1 MGATFDR
8 DLMRSVG
15 QMLASET
22 IEKGCQVLLAPT
34 VCLQRSPL
42 LGRGFEAFGE
52 DPVLSG
58 LMASE
63 YIKGVQEHGVAVSIK
78 HYAAHDQSTV
88 SPEDNVVASER
99 TLRETS
105 LLPFQLAVKHAN
117 PWSFM
122 SSYHR
127 INGVHTPEDPWLNN
141 TVLREQWGWN
151 GLIMSDWFGMFSTAE
166 SINAGLDLEMPGPTR
181 WRGELLSWALM
192 SRKITQQTLDERVRN
207 VLSFINKVGPSLAA
221 RKEGSGEA
229 DTPEKRRLCREV
241 ARSSI
246 VLLKNDRKVLPLDTT
261 AKQTYALIGPGA
273 LYPAFGGGGSADLP
287 PYYTSKPLDA
297 IREVIGF
304 GNLKTSIG
312 CYCKLTPDK
321 FGQASS
327 RRPNPF

>member
-1 MGATFDR
+1 MGATFDT

-15 QMLASET
+15 EMLASET

-52 DPVLSG
+52 DPILSG

-63 YIKGVQEHGVAVSIK
+63 YIKGIQKHGVAVSIK
-78 HYAAHDQSTV
+78 HYAAHDQSSM
-88 SPEDNVVASER
+88 SPEDNVVVSER

-105 LLPFQLAVKHAN
+105 LLPFQLAVKHAT

-141 TVLREQWGWN
+141 TILRQDWGWD
-151 GLIMSDWFGMFSTAE
+151 GLIMSDWFGMFSTVE

-181 WRGELLSWALM
+181 WRGDLLFWALL
-192 SRKITQQTLDERVRN
+192 SRKITQSTLDDRVRN
-207 VLSFINKVGPSLAA
+207 ILNLVNRVAPALAA
-221 RKEGSGEA
+221 PRNGTGEA
-229 DTPEKRRLCREV
+229 DTPEKRQLCRQV
-241 ARSSI
+241 ARGSI
-246 VLLKNDRKVLPLDTT
+246 VLLKNDKHVLPLDPQ

-273 LYPAFGGGGSADLP
+273 LHPAYGGGGSADLA
-287 PYYTSKPLDA
+287 PYYLSKPCDA
-297 IREVIGF
+297 IRDVVGSDC
-304 GNLKTSIG
+304 LKTAIG
-312 CYCKLTPDK
+312 CYCE
-321 FGQASS
+321 
-327 RRPNPF
+327 